1 MLAILSVLKFIL
13 LALIAALV
21 VAIVV
26 LFVKSLN
33 LRPKFKVLP
42 AFGFF
47 RKLRLVDGKY
57 SEAMRHREAIC
68 KKSEELRGKTKN
80 KDERNLRLCI
90 IEADNLVDEILIMH
104 GHPGKDMAERL
115 KAVFPEELQCL
126 DELWGAHKVRNRI
139 AHESDFHLSPEL
151 AQKTVDIY
159 CKALDEL
166 TSKEMELV

>member
-1 MLAILSVLKFIL
+1 MIAILSVLKFIL
-13 LALIAALV
+13 LALIAVLAA
-21 VAIVV
+21 AIIA

-47 RKLRLVDGKY
+47 KKLRLVDGKY
-57 SEAMRHREAIC
+57 SEVMRHREAIYR
-68 KKSEELRGKTKN
+68 KSEELKGKTKN
-80 KDERNLRLCI
+80 KNERNLRLCI
-90 IEADNLVDEILIMH
+90 IEADNLVDEILILH

-115 KAVFPEELQCL
+115 KSVFPEEIKRL
-126 DELWGAHKVRNRI
+126 DELWDAHKVRNRI

-159 CKALDEL
+159 CKALEEF

>member
-1 MLAILSVLKFIL
+1 MLILSVLKFIL
-13 LALIAALV
+13 LALIAVLA
-21 VAIVV
+21 VAIVA

-47 RKLRLVDGKY
+47 KKLRLVDGEY
-57 SEAMRHREAIC
+57 GEAMRHREAIC
-68 KKSEELRGKTKN
+68 RKSEELRGKIKN

-90 IEADNLVDEILIMH
+90 IEADNLVDEILIIH

-115 KAVFPEELQCL
+115 KSIYPEELKHL
-126 DELWGAHKVRNRI
+126 NDLWDAHGIRNRI
-139 AHESDFHLSPEL
+139 AHESDFHLTPDL
-151 AQKTVDIY
+151 AKKTIDVY
-159 CKALDEL
+159 CKVLDDL